1 MAFIFDTDSGST
13 YRVENGRISRDNWD
27 EVNENGVANF
37 DRRLAR
43 LVQPVKIGERAVIKF
58 RDAREGEPEYL
69 TTSRVVGVFQCRNA
83 SDPITPGQAER
94 VLGTLANLR

>member
-27 EVNENGVANF
+27 GTNENGVSNF

-43 LVQPVKIGERAVIKF
+43 LVQPVKIGERATIRF
-58 RDAREGEPEYL
+58 RDAREGEPELL
-69 TTSRVVGVFQCRNA
+69 TTSRVVGVFQCRSA
-83 SDPITPGQAER
+83 SDPITPRR
-94 VLGTLANLR
+94 VEEIAGMWANLR